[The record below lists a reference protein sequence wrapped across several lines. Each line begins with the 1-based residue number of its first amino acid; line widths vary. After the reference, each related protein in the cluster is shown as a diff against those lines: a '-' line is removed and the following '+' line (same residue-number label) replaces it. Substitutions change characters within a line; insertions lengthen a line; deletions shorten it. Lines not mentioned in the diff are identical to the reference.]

1 MFRRLLLKDEKG
13 KGIVS
18 YSIMVTVLYLNNE
31 REARHTRVD
40 GVEIEAL
47 FFLSIERHELNK
59 KKLQYVSYLQFETKV
74 GGGCLRDAELVLLKS
89 VDSPPLLFSTSSAR
103 FWCVATRRFLPG
115 HSFRKEFW
123 PDDDGCRGHCLVE
136 EPPVVPFSNPTRTRS
151 VTLATLVSSA
161 TNAAYILPLLSTR
174 EARPSRKLA
183 VASTPSF
190 ASVYLISNY
199 NVGKREE

>member
-1 MFRRLLLKDEKG
+1 VFRRLLLKDEKG

-89 VDSPPLLFSTSSAR
+89 VESPPLLFSTSSAR
-103 FWCVATRRFLPG
+103 FWCVAARRFLPG
-115 HSFRKEFW
+115 TPSGRSSGPMATGAEVIALSKN
-123 PDDDGCRGHCLVE
+123 
-136 EPPVVPFSNPTRTRS
+136 PPVVAFSNPTQTRS

-161 TNAAYILPLLSTR
+161 ANAAYILPLLSTR
-174 EARPSRKLA
+174 EARPSRKPA
-183 VASTPSF
+183 VASTASF
-190 ASVYLISNY
+190 ASVYLISNH
-199 NVGKREE
+199 NVGK

>member
-123 PDDDGCRGHCLVE
+123 PDGDGCRGHCLVE
-136 EPPVVPFSNPTRTRS
+136 EPPVVAFSNPTRTRS
-151 VTLATLVSSA
+151 VTLSTLVSSA
-161 TNAAYILPLLSTR
+161 TNAAYIGPLPSTM
-174 EARPSRKLA
+174 EARSSRKPV
-183 VASTPSF
+183 VASTVSF
-190 ASVYLISNY
+190 ASVYLISNH
-199 NVGKREE
+199 NVGK